1 MKNLY
6 ILFRKYAISIKDI
19 PLLGMR
25 LILANVFWTTGME
38 KWNNI
43 EGTIW
48 WFENSL
54 GIPFPTFNAYMAAG
68 TELISAVLLLLGF
81 ATRLISIP
89 LTFVLIIAMMT
100 VHYTNGWLA
109 IASSISP
116 EVAERLS
123 RAKEILKENG
133 NYDWLTETGSFV
145 ILNNG
150 VEFVVMYIMFLLIL
164 LSSGAGKVSI
174 DFIINKF
181 SKK

>member
-6 ILFRKYAISIKDI
+6 NIFRKYATSIKDI
-19 PLLGMR
+19 PLLGIR
-25 LILANVFWTTGME
+25 LILANVFWTAGME
-38 KWNNI
+38 KWNNM

-54 GIPFPTFNAYMAAG
+54 GIPFPTLNAYLAASS
-68 TELISAVLLLLGF
+68 ELIGAVLILLGF

-89 LTFVLIIAMMT
+89 LTFVLFIAMIT
-100 VHYTNGWLA
+100 VHYSNGWLA
-109 IASSISP
+109 IASSNST

-123 RAKEILKENG
+123 RAKEILQEHG
-133 NYDWLTETGSFV
+133 NYEWLTEAGSFV

-150 VEFVVMYIMFLLIL
+150 IEFVVMYIMFLLIL

-174 DFIINKF
+174 DFIINKI